1 MKELTKDMGNI
12 DWMTQGELDS
22 YWQEFDILRIVELKA
37 LEKKGI
43 LLGNIMEDIYGY
55 SFLKLDGT
63 GQVANMFEDS
73 YMTYSKVLGSYVLI
87 LVMKKGNKRRFRPIK
102 IREKDFM
109 ISVHDKDKTIEILN
123 LTVPGEVEMTKV
135 YHFSLS
141 DI

>member
-22 YWQEFDILRIVELKA
+22 YWQEFDIRRIVELKA

-63 GQVANMFEDS
+63 GQVANMFDDS
-73 YMTYSKVLGSYVLI
+73 YMTYSKVLDSYVLI

-109 ISVHDKDKTIEILN
+109 ISVNDKDKTIEILN

>member
-43 LLGNIMEDIYGY
+43 LLGNIMEDNYGY

-63 GQVANMFEDS
+63 GQVACMFEDS
-73 YMTYSKVLGSYVLI
+73 YMTYSKVLDSYVLI

>member
-1 MKELTKDMGNI
+1 MKELRKEMGNI
-12 DWMTQGELDS
+12 NWMTQGDLDS
-22 YWQEFDILRIVELKA
+22 YWQEFELLRIVELKA

-43 LLGNIMEDIYGY
+43 LTGNIMEDIYGY

-63 GQVANMFEDS
+63 GLVANMFEDS

-87 LVMKKGNKRRFRPIK
+87 LMMKKGNKKLYSPIK

-109 ISVHDKDKTIEILN
+109 ISIHDKDKTIEILN

>member
-12 DWMTQGELDS
+12 DWMTQGDLAS
-22 YWQEFDILRIVELKA
+22 YWEEFDLRRIVDLKA

-43 LLGNIMEDIYGY
+43 LLGSIMEDNYGY
-55 SFLKLDGT
+55 SFLKFDGT

-73 YMTYSKVLGSYVLI
+73 YMTYSKVLCSYVLI

-109 ISVHDKDKTIEILN
+109 ISVNDSDKTIEILN
-123 LTVPGEVEMTKV
+123 LTVPAKVEMTKV

>member
-22 YWQEFDILRIVELKA
+22 YWQEFDIRRIVELKA

-63 GQVANMFEDS
+63 GQVANMLEDS
-73 YMTYSKVLGSYVLI
+73 YMTYSKVRGSYVLI

>member
-22 YWQEFDILRIVELKA
+22 YWQEFDIRRIVELKA

-73 YMTYSKVLGSYVLI
+73 YMTYSKVLDSYVLI

>member
-22 YWQEFDILRIVELKA
+22 YWQEFDIRRIVELKA

-63 GQVANMFEDS
+63 GQVANMFDDS

-87 LVMKKGNKRRFRPIK
+87 LVMKNGNKRRFRPIK

>member
-12 DWMTQGELDS
+12 DWMTQGEFDS
-22 YWQEFDILRIVELKA
+22 YWQEFDIRRIVELNA
-37 LEKKGI
+37 LEKNGS

-109 ISVHDKDKTIEILN
+109 ISVNDSDKTIEILN

>member
-1 MKELTKDMGNI
+1 MKELTKEMGNI
-12 DWMTQGELDS
+12 NWMTQGDLDS
-22 YWQEFDILRIVELKA
+22 YWQEFDLRRIVELKA

-43 LLGNIMEDIYGY
+43 LTGNIMEDIYGY

-63 GQVANMFEDS
+63 GPVSNMFEDS

-87 LVMKKGNKRRFRPIK
+87 LMMKKGNKKLYSPIK

>member
-1 MKELTKDMGNI
+1 MKELTNDMGNI

-22 YWQEFDILRIVELKA
+22 YWQEFDIRRIVELKA

>member
-1 MKELTKDMGNI
+1 MKELTKDMGDI

-22 YWQEFDILRIVELKA
+22 YWQEFDIRRIVELKA

-63 GQVANMFEDS
+63 GQVANMFDDS
-73 YMTYSKVLGSYVLI
+73 YMTYSKVLDSYVLI
-87 LVMKKGNKRRFRPIK
+87 LVIKKGNKRRFRPIK

-109 ISVHDKDKTIEILN
+109 ISVNDKDKTIEILN

>member
-43 LLGNIMEDIYGY
+43 LLGNIMEDNYGY

-63 GQVANMFEDS
+63 GQVACMFEDS
-73 YMTYSKVLGSYVLI
+73 YMTYSNVLDSYVLI

-109 ISVHDKDKTIEILN
+109 ISVHDKEKTIEILN

>member
-1 MKELTKDMGNI
+1 MKELTKEMGNI
-12 DWMTQGELDS
+12 DWMTQGDLDS
-22 YWQEFDILRIVELKA
+22 YWQEFDLRRIVELKA

-63 GQVANMFEDS
+63 GLVANMFEDS

-87 LVMKKGNKRRFRPIK
+87 LMIKKGNKKLYSPIK

>member
-12 DWMTQGELDS
+12 DWMTQGDLDR
-22 YWQEFDILRIVELKA
+22 YWQEFDIIRIVELKA

-43 LLGNIMEDIYGY
+43 LTGNIMEDIYGY

-63 GQVANMFEDS
+63 GLVANMFEDS

-87 LVMKKGNKRRFRPIK
+87 LMMKKGNKKLYSPIK

>member
-22 YWQEFDILRIVELKA
+22 YWQEFELRRIVELKA

-55 SFLKLDGT
+55 TFLKLDGT
-63 GQVANMFEDS
+63 GPVANMFEDS

>member
-22 YWQEFDILRIVELKA
+22 YWQEFDIRRIVELKA

-63 GQVANMFEDS
+63 GQVANMFDDS
-73 YMTYSKVLGSYVLI
+73 YMTYSKVLDSYVLI

-109 ISVHDKDKTIEILN
+109 ISVNDKDKTIEILN

-141 DI
+141 NI

>member
-22 YWQEFDILRIVELKA
+22 YWQEFDIRRIVELKA
-37 LEKKGI
+37 LVKKGI

-123 LTVPGEVEMTKV
+123 LTVPDDVEMTKV

>member
-22 YWQEFDILRIVELKA
+22 YWQEFDIRRIVELKA

-63 GQVANMFEDS
+63 GQVANMFDDS

-87 LVMKKGNKRRFRPIK
+87 LVMKKGNKRRFRPIN

-109 ISVHDKDKTIEILN
+109 ISVNDKDKTIEILN

>member
-1 MKELTKDMGNI
+1 M
-12 DWMTQGELDS
+12 
-22 YWQEFDILRIVELKA
+22 ELKA

>member
-22 YWQEFDILRIVELKA
+22 YWQEFDIRRIVELKA

-73 YMTYSKVLGSYVLI
+73 YMTYSNVLGSYVLI

-109 ISVHDKDKTIEILN
+109 ISVNDKDKTIEILN